1 MGDNQK
7 SLRLILKKQEN
18 LGKDQNPEN
27 IELVVNFSTRPDKVE
42 KLIQLTINNDK
53 TQDMAKTIYF
63 QDIFQFTFDIQGSID
78 VKSNYSDLEYNVNDF
93 KSDAIVP
100 IKFQILLQNFKMS
113 KKIDG
118 VKVYLFYLLEVY
130 LINNLIH
137 SAMLTP
143 ENR

>member
-1 MGDNQK
+1 
-7 SLRLILKKQEN
+7 
-18 LGKDQNPEN
+18 
-27 IELVVNFSTRPDKVE
+27 
-42 KLIQLTINNDK
+42 
-53 TQDMAKTIYF
+53 MAKTIYF